1 MKIEVLDQHQIPYVM
16 EVKKTK
22 NMRIRFD
29 QQAVLHIIYPFG
41 CKEESLE
48 HFLAKHIAWIL
59 EKREIA
65 LEKVVSYT
73 NGSEQYVF
81 GERCTLHVNISKTKR
96 IDKIGNTIMVSVQDI
111 KNVRKDL
118 LQWRMMLAE
127 NVFEQMLYAC
137 FMKMKNELET
147 FPKLVIQKSKTKWGC
162 CYFNEN
168 KIMLNVALTQ
178 VPFDLVE
185 YVVCHELTHF
195 IVHNHSKQFH
205 DKLSQYITE
214 ERKKAK
220 MLKKYPNIL

>member
-1 MKIEVLDQHQIPYVM
+1 MKIEILENYRIPYVM
-16 EVKKTK
+16 EVKRTK

-29 QQAVLHIIYPFG
+29 QKAILHITYPFG
-41 CKEESLE
+41 CKLESIE
-48 HFLAKHIAWIL
+48 QFINKHIEWIF
-59 EKREIA
+59 EKRNLA

-73 NGSEQYVF
+73 NGSVQYVF
-81 GERCTLHVNISKTKR
+81 GEECTLQINISRTKR
-96 IDKIGNTIMVSVQDI
+96 IDKIGDSIMISVHDI
-111 KNVRKDL
+111 KDVRKDL

-137 FMKMKNELET
+137 FMKMKNELEV
-147 FPKLVIQKSKTKWGC
+147 FPKLIIQKSKTKWGC

-178 VPFDLVE
+178 VPFELIE
-185 YVVCHELTHF
+185 YVICHELTHF
-195 IVHNHSKQFH
+195 VIHNHSKQFH
-205 DKLSQYITE
+205 DKLSQYIPE